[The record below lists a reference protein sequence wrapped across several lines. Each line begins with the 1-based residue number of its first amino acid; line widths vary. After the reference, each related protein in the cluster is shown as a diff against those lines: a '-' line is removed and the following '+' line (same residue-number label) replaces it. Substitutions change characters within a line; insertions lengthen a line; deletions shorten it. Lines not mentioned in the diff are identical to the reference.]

1 MGVPL
6 TVIAAAPGGAQT
18 VPSTTGLKGGVVVA
32 VVGDPTVLDGVVTAL
47 GAVLAAAVVE
57 VVLAAV
63 AGAVVALACGVVAGV
78 DVVLAA
84 APDEEDVDLAL
95 LELVEHPDATT
106 ARTIATRSAHLR
118 AEDLMSLPP
127 IFSARCSSNRSCRPR
142 ATAHTAQNGEHAD
155 AHVWPSSPRFLTCK
169 PPP

>member
-6 TVIAAAPGGAQT
+6 TVIAAAPGGAQA
-18 VPSTTGLKGGVVVA
+18 VPSTTGLKGGEVVA
-32 VVGDPTVLDGVVTAL
+32 VVGDPTVLDGVVTTL

-63 AGAVVALACGVVAGV
+63 AGAVVALAWGVVAGV

-84 APDEEDVDLAL
+84 APDEEDVDVAL
-95 LELVEHPDATT
+95 LELVEHPDAPS
-106 ARTIATRSAHLR
+106 ARTIATRSDHLK
-118 AEDLMSLPP
+118 AEDLMSLSP
-127 IFSARCSSNRSCRPR
+127 IFSARRSSNRTRRPR
-142 ATAHTAQNGEHAD
+142 AAAHTAKNGEQAD

-169 PPP
+169 PLP